1 MDISFIDTFW
11 FTYVLLPFMIFA
23 ARIVDVTID
32 TLRIVYITKGDKI
45 LAPVLGFFQ
54 ILIWLI
60 AITRI
65 MKNIDNVACY
75 FAYASGFAVG
85 NYIGLILEEKFA
97 MGIQMIRIVTQ
108 VDASQLINKLHSNGL
123 TTTSVEADSNQG
135 KVHIIFLIVQRT
147 RINSIITLI
156 KLFNPKAFYSI
167 EDIRSVDEQSERI
180 NSPKKKSFSARWLGN
195 TR

>member
-75 FAYASGFAVG
+75 FAYASGFAAG

-108 VDASQLINKLHSNGL
+108 VDASQLIYKLHSNGL

-167 EDIRSVDEQSERI
+167 EDIKSVDEQSERI
-180 NSPKKKSFSARWLGN
+180 NTPKKRLFFAHWLGKD
-195 TR
+195 R